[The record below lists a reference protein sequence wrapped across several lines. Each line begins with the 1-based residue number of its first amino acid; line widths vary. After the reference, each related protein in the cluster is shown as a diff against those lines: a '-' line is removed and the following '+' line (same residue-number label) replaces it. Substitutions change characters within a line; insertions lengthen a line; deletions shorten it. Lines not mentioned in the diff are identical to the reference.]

1 MPWVELLWAAPVAL
15 MAGLMRGFAGF
26 GSGMLMAPFFIHL
39 FGPVSTIIL
48 ITVLEM
54 VVTVQ
59 LLPSVYRHIDWSLVL
74 PMGTAAA
81 LAMPAGTTLLLTL
94 NPRTVSICI
103 GVIII
108 LFCLALIKGWRYRG
122 RRPWSLTAGIGA
134 LSGILMA
141 LTSLGNP
148 PVVLYLMSTGTPP
161 VSMRANFTAYFGLTL
176 AALVVWMSLRGLFA
190 LEAVLSLLLL
200 LPIFVVG
207 AALGARGFRAAND
220 ALYRRVALTTLCIA
234 GVFALIA

>member
-122 RRPWSLTAGIGA
+122 HRPWSLTAGIGA

-148 PVVLYLMSTGTPP
+148 PVVL
-161 VSMRANFTAYFGLTL
+161 
-176 AALVVWMSLRGLFA
+176 
-190 LEAVLSLLLL
+190 LSL
-200 LPIFVVG
+200 IH
-207 AALGARGFRAAND
+207 
-220 ALYRRVALTTLCIA
+220 I
-234 GVFALIA
+234 